1 MTTIT
6 YALCAGRHD
15 IVVDGEDVTE
25 KSVYPMTV
33 IEPLDFKTHIETAR
47 EFIIELLQKD
57 EELIDEFIK
66 FRLVVT
72 GLTPVLHAFLKAWF
86 TTAPGHWE
94 LSLGHYNRDDSTY
107 VWETLFALAIN
118 LESFTVTEA
127 EKAIAAFEAE
137 MLDNEEE

>member
-33 IEPLDFKTHIETAR
+33 IGPLDFKTHIETAR
-47 EFIIELLQKD
+47 EFIIGLLQKD
-57 EELIDEFIK
+57 GLLEEYVK

-94 LSLGHYNRDDSTY
+94 LSLGHYDRDESTY
-107 VWETLFALAIN
+107 VWETLFAMAIDMSQVGKFV
-118 LESFTVTEA
+118 LHGES
-127 EKAIAAFEAE
+127 
-137 MLDNEEE
+137 EE

>member
-33 IEPLDFKTHIETAR
+33 IGPLDFKTHIETAR
-47 EFIIELLQKD
+47 KFIIGLLQKD
-57 EELIDEFIK
+57 DLLEEYVK

-94 LSLGHYNRDDSTY
+94 LSLGHYDRDESTY
-107 VWETLFALAIN
+107 VWETLFAMAIDF
-118 LESFTVTEA
+118 ESFKAV
-127 EKAIAAFEAE
+127 KAIAEFEAE
-137 MLDNEEE
+137 MLDDEEE

>member
-47 EFIIELLQKD
+47 KFIIGLLQKD
-57 EELIDEFIK
+57 DLLEEYVK

-94 LSLGHYNRDDSTY
+94 LSLGHYDRDESTY
-107 VWETLFALAIN
+107 VWETLFAMAIDF
-118 LESFTVTEA
+118 ESFKAV
-127 EKAIAAFEAE
+127 KAIAEFEAE
-137 MLDNEEE
+137 MLDDEEE